1 MDFEVDDLA
10 IDDDLLLHE
19 VGAHGGLVGL
29 EEFLVDVAGWDGGY
43 ALRREVL
50 PTLSGERGTRS
61 RPG

>member
-1 MDFEVDDLA
+1 MDLEVDDLA

-19 VGAHGGLVGL
+19 VGADGGLVGL
-29 EEFLVDVAGWDGGY
+29 QEFLVDVAAWGGRY